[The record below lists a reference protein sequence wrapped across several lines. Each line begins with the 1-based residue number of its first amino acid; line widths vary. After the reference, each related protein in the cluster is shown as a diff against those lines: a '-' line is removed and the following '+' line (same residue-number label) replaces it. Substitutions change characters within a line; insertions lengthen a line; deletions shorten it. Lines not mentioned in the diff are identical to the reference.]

1 MPKVTLTVTIEP
13 FTVASNKG
21 EAYSFLID
29 PSKWTPEYVRYL
41 CEYAPGVIV
50 QRSTAAHSD
59 TQGGTAEQRKKD
71 REQAVQKITDAVSGR
86 VGGGLSREDQAMRDA
101 LEAQGN
107 FKFLRIKTGEK
118 TKEGNERTKAE
129 PVAEALERFT
139 LAFLEKA
146 GKPADDKN
154 KAAVLARLKK
164 TSAYQAAMG
173 EISDEI
179 TL

>member
-1 MPKVTLTVTIEP
+1 MPKVSITVEVAP

-21 EAYSFLID
+21 EAYSFTID
-29 PSKWTPEYVRYL
+29 PKAWTPEYMAYL
-41 CEYAPGVIV
+41 AEYACGVIV

-59 TQGGTAEQRKKD
+59 TQGGTAEQRTTD
-71 REQAVQKITDAVSGR
+71 REKAVEKILGAVSGR
-86 VGGGLSREDQAMRDA
+86 VGGGLSREEQAMRDA